1 MDKITLH
8 SSLPFTDT
16 TFYGFLICSVLI
28 TLLLKL
34 FFKQSSKLFLWWIF
48 LISFS
53 YCLFLYPN
61 PERIL
66 IFVAY
71 GFMVY
76 KISSIKNKLNDFWS
90 IFIYIFPLLLM
101 KLFNVLPE
109 LKSDVKT
116 FLQISGISYMTF
128 KMLQIHFDHRSSPKI
143 SFLRY
148 FTFMAF
154 PPSLLIG
161 PIDRYERFNAD
172 IDQGFNSVNQET
184 FLKGLDFLLLG
195 ILFKYILAVALDQLV
210 LTHIVVDNKMIY
222 HLSYMYTYLLYLF
235 FDFAGYSLLAMGAGY
250 LLGIR
255 LPQNFNK
262 PFLALNPKEFWQR
275 WHKSL
280 GDWLNDYFFKPI
292 LKYFTTQKM
301 FSPIQR
307 QSLALLLTFT
317 LMGAW
322 NGFELH
328 FVVSGVLFGIYSV
341 IHNYYQVTCRK
352 KGYDVFFGNMNPTW
366 VRILSIAIMFNAV
379 SFSIYIFSGKL
390 F

>member
-1 MDKITLH
+1 MDKIILH
-8 SSLPFTDT
+8 NSLPFTDS
-16 TFYGFLICSVLI
+16 TFYSFLFGSVLI

-34 FFKQSSKLFLWWIF
+34 LFKQRSKLFLGWIF
-48 LISFS
+48 LFS
-53 YCLFLYPN
+53 LLYTLFLYPY

-66 IFVAY
+66 FLVSY
-71 GFMVY
+71 GFITY
-76 KISSIKNKLNDFWS
+76 KVFEKKKNINNFLA
-90 IFIYIFPLLLM
+90 ILIYTIPLFLM

-109 LKSDVKT
+109 LKSDIKT

-128 KMLQIHFDHRSSPKI
+128 KMLQIHFDHKTSPRI
-143 SFLRY
+143 SFVRY
-148 FTFMAF
+148 FTFLAF

-161 PIDRYERFNAD
+161 PIDRYERFNSD
-172 IDQGFNSVNQET
+172 IDKGFDSVNQET
-184 FLKGLDFLLLG
+184 FLKGLDFLILG
-195 ILFKYILAVALDQLV
+195 ILFKYILAVAVDQLI
-210 LTHIVVDNKMIY
+210 LKHIMENNKIVY
-222 HLSYMYTYLLYLF
+222 HLSYMYTYLFYLF
-235 FDFAGYSLLAMGAGY
+235 FDFAGYSLLAMGSGY

-262 PFLALNPKEFWQR
+262 PFLAVNPKEFWQR

-292 LKYFTTQKM
+292 LKYFTTRKM
-301 FSPIQR
+301 FNPIQR
-307 QSLALLLTFT
+307 QSLALILTFT

-328 FVVSGVLFGIYSV
+328 FVLSGFLFGVYSV
-341 IHNYYQVTCRK
+341 IHNYYQVACRK
-352 KGYDVFFGNMNPTW
+352 KGYDVFFGYLNPTW
-366 VRILSIAIMFNAV
+366 VRIWSIAIMFNAV

>member
-1 MDKITLH
+1 MDQIILH
-8 SSLPFTDT
+8 NSLPFTDS
-16 TFYGFLICSVLI
+16 TFYSFLFGSVLI

-34 FFKQSSKLFLWWIF
+34 LFKQRSKLFLGWIF
-48 LISFS
+48 LFS
-53 YCLFLYPN
+53 LLYTLFLYPY

-66 IFVAY
+66 FLVSY
-71 GFMVY
+71 GFITY
-76 KISSIKNKLNDFWS
+76 KVFEKQKNINNFLA
-90 IFIYIFPLLLM
+90 ILIYIIPLFLM
-101 KLFNVLPE
+101 KLINVLPE

-128 KMLQIHFDHRSSPKI
+128 KMLQIHFDHKTSPRI
-143 SFLRY
+143 SFVRY
-148 FTFMAF
+148 FTFLAF

-161 PIDRYERFNAD
+161 PIDRYERFNSD
-172 IDQGFNSVNQET
+172 IDKGFDSVNQET
-184 FLKGLDFLLLG
+184 FLKGLDFLILG
-195 ILFKYILAVALDQLV
+195 ILFKYILAVAVDQLI
-210 LTHIVVDNKMIY
+210 LKHIMENNKIVY
-222 HLSYMYTYLLYLF
+222 HLSYMYTYLFYLF
-235 FDFAGYSLLAMGAGY
+235 FDFAGYSLLAMGSGY

-262 PFLALNPKEFWQR
+262 PFLAVNPKEFWQR

-292 LKYFTTQKM
+292 LKHFTTRKM
-301 FSPIQR
+301 FNPIQR
-307 QSLALLLTFT
+307 QSLALILTFT

-328 FVVSGVLFGIYSV
+328 FVLSGFLFGFYSV
-341 IHNYYQVTCRK
+341 IHNYYQVACRK
-352 KGYDVFFGNMNPTW
+352 KGYDVFFGNLNPTW
-366 VRILSIAIMFNAV
+366 VRIWSIAIMFNAV